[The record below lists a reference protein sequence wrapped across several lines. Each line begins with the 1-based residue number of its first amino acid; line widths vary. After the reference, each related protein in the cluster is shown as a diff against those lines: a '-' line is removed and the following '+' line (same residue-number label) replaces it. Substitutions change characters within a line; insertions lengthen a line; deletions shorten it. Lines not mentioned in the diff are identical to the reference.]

1 MKKLIKKIY
10 LIPLLILLLL
20 AGCKNNSEIK
30 IGIMQIVEHESLD
43 SARQG
48 FIDELKNLGYEEGK
62 NIKLD
67 IQVAG
72 GELSNCISIAQKF
85 VNNRKD
91 LVLAISTPCVQT
103 MANETRDIP
112 ILATAITD
120 FEDLGIIK
128 SPEKPET
135 NITGVSDLA
144 PIDKIVELIKELNP
158 NVKKI
163 GVLYSLTDPSP
174 EYQAKIAQRK
184 INEMGL
190 ECKMVSVSQI
200 QDVNQVAE
208 HLAKEVDALYT
219 PIDKITFASMPQI
232 SKIFSDS
239 NKFIVCA
246 EDSMISRGAAATYG
260 INYYDLG
267 KIAAHQAV
275 KILEKKENIQS
286 MPVEYSK
293 KAKLNLN
300 YELIEKLKIEIPEK
314 LKGEV
319 G

>member
-1 MKKLIKKIY
+1 MKKLIKRIY

-20 AGCKNNSEIK
+20 VGCKNNSEIK

-72 GELSNCISIAQKF
+72 GELSNCISISQKF

-128 SPEKPET
+128 SSEKPET

-144 PIDKIVELIKELNP
+144 PIDKIVKLIKELNP

-163 GVLYSLTDPSP
+163 GILYSLTDPSP

-232 SKIFSDS
+232 SKIFSDN

-275 KILEKKENIQS
+275 KILEKKENIQN

>member
-10 LIPLLILLLL
+10 LMPLLILFLLT
-20 AGCKNNSEIK
+20 GCKDNSEIK

-62 NIKLD
+62 NIKID
-67 IQVAG
+67 TQVAG

-85 VNNRKD
+85 VNDRKN
-91 LVLAISTPCVQT
+91 LVLAISTPCAQT

-120 FEDLGIIK
+120 FESLGIIK
-128 SPEKPET
+128 SPKKPET

-144 PIDKIVELIKELNP
+144 PIDKIIELIKELNP

-163 GVLYSLTDPSP
+163 GILYSLTDPSP

-208 HLAKEVDALYT
+208 RLAKEVDALYT

-232 SKIFSDS
+232 SKIFLDN

>member
-1 MKKLIKKIY
+1 M
-10 LIPLLILLLL
+10 
-20 AGCKNNSEIK
+20 
-30 IGIMQIVEHESLD
+30 
-43 SARQG
+43 
-48 FIDELKNLGYEEGK
+48 
-62 NIKLD
+62 
-67 IQVAG
+67 
-72 GELSNCISIAQKF
+72 
-85 VNNRKD
+85 
-91 LVLAISTPCVQT
+91 
-103 MANETRDIP
+103 
-112 ILATAITD
+112 
-120 FEDLGIIK
+120 
-128 SPEKPET
+128 
-135 NITGVSDLA
+135 A
-144 PIDKIVELIKELNP
+144 PIDKIVKLIKELNP

-163 GVLYSLTDPSP
+163 GILYSLTDPSP

-232 SKIFSDS
+232 SKIFSDN

-275 KILEKKENIQS
+275 KILEKKRK
-286 MPVEYSK
+286 YSK
-293 KAKLNLN
+293 HACRVFQKSQTQLKLRINRKTKN
-300 YELIEKLKIEIPEK
+300 
-314 LKGEV
+314 
-319 G
+319 